1 MNAADIARMAR
12 EAGPL
17 INTPFDIWCERFA
30 TLVAFV
36 ERERCAEACERLA
49 DSLPMNENENVYLA
63 ARTIRNMEAA

>member
-1 MNAADIARMAR
+1 MNAADVARLAR

-30 TLVAFV
+30 ALVVSV

-63 ARTIRNMEAA
+63 ARTIRNLGAT